1 LILELDNCYFVSV
14 LSRNNISISYLALNG
29 FIFMIEGKYYFFIIM
44 VFFYE
49 SSNYTNSLYII
60 DFEMPMFNINY
71 KKNRLDNQYHLYL

>member
-1 LILELDNCYFVSV
+1 
-14 LSRNNISISYLALNG
+14 
-29 FIFMIEGKYYFFIIM
+29 MIEGKYYFFIIM